1 MRDSVRLGGRV
12 LVLLPS
18 VEILRELFVSSS
30 RCLSFNYRDKGMN
43 TRRGLDCC

>member
-18 VEILRELFVSSS
+18 VEILRELFASSS